1 MAHANFTV
9 NKGSAI
15 GSFYVKIE
23 HM

>member
-15 GSFYVKIE
+15 GSVYVEIE
-23 HM
+23 HL